1 MYARRSRRSSTPE
14 FWSANFRSR
23 LRLQEE
29 ISLLRLKAGR
39 DARWRAMSDTLPP
52 GAPILDVGCGL
63 GSWAFFLASRGFNAV
78 AVDFS
83 TELLR
88 KARTRGHAGVRWAAG
103 LAESLPFAS
112 DTFDGL
118 ISWGVIEHYEEGPE
132 EVLSEFARVL
142 RPGGRL
148 VVTVPL
154 DGTKQRHALEV
165 VDAGKPKDV
174 FYEYYFTPEELTGHL
189 GMTGFTDVT
198 ARPISKGPHVVAP
211 HAVRWLEDRH
221 PLVRDGGIQLIK
233 PAMWLSDSF
242 HMLLGTGAKAG

>member
-1 MYARRSRRSSTPE
+1 MYARRSGHPSSPE

-23 LRLQEE
+23 LRLQEGF
-29 ISLLRLKAGR
+29 SLLRLKAGR
-39 DARWRAMSDTLPP
+39 DARWRVMSDKLAP
-52 GAPILDVGCGL
+52 GAAVLDVGCGL
-63 GSWAFFLASRGFNAV
+63 GSWAFFLASRGFKAV

-88 KARTRGHAGVRWAAG
+88 KARARGPAGVRWAAG
-103 LAESLPFAS
+103 LAGALPFAS
-112 DTFDGL
+112 GTFDGL

-154 DGTKQRHALEV
+154 DGVKQRYALEV

-174 FYEYYFTPEELTGHL
+174 FYEYYFAPEELAGHL
-189 GMTGFTDVT
+189 RSTGFTDVA

-211 HAVRWLEDRH
+211 HTVRWLEDRH
-221 PLVRDGGIQLIK
+221 SLVRDGGIQLIK
-233 PAMWLSDSF
+233 PAMWLGDSY
-242 HMLLGTGAKAG
+242 HMLLGTGAKAA